1 MCMNRR
7 RTDPK
12 IGRDPEVQLQAL
24 LYLFLALF
32 PKALCTDLI
41 QTYKEKG
48 DVIYYEHCTD
58 RA

>member
-1 MCMNRR
+1 MNRR